1 MSPEEYHDLTENGSK
16 VFVPFYMRIN
26 QPRRIE

>member
-16 VFVPFYMRIN
+16 VFIPFYMRIN
-26 QPRRIE
+26 QREVE

>member
-1 MSPEEYHDLTENGSK
+1 MSPEEYHDLTENGGK

-26 QPRRIE
+26 QQ